1 LRVVGFVGPSGTGKS
16 HRAVWV
22 ARERGIDFIIDDG
35 LLIRGAQIIA
45 GKSAKKEKTKI
56 GSIKC
61 ALFTDDAHA
70 DDVKTAIRQYNP
82 EGILILG
89 TSGFSPV

>member
-1 LRVVGFVGPSGTGKS
+1 MRVVGFVGPSGTGKS

-45 GKSAKKEKTKI
+45 GKSAKKEKQK
-56 GSIKC
+56 
-61 ALFTDDAHA
+61 
-70 DDVKTAIRQYNP
+70 
-82 EGILILG
+82 
-89 TSGFSPV
+89 

>member
-45 GKSAKKEKTKI
+45 GKSAKRKKQK
-56 GSIKC
+56 
-61 ALFTDDAHA
+61 
-70 DDVKTAIRQYNP
+70 
-82 EGILILG
+82 
-89 TSGFSPV
+89 

>member
-1 LRVVGFVGPSGTGKS
+1 MVLIQKGNLYFLILSKFRNLRRYKVEGCWICRTERTGKS

-56 GSIKC
+56 
-61 ALFTDDAHA
+61 A
-70 DDVKTAIRQYNP
+70 R
-82 EGILILG
+82 
-89 TSGFSPV
+89 